1 LRKHF
6 YFFAISGALAVILG
20 AFSSHYLKS
29 LVKSGI
35 LEPESLDSFKT
46 GVLYHFLHTLLLGLI
61 LIINKE
67 NRFKFLKSS
76 VIFLEWGIIF
86 FSGSIYLLTLG
97 KLLSWKFLNILG
109 PITPVGGLLFI
120 LSWVMLFL
128 HFRTE
133 FGRDI
138 EK

>member
-1 LRKHF
+1 LKKHF
-6 YFFAISGALAVILG
+6 YFFAISGGLAVILG
-20 AFSSHYLKS
+20 AFSSHYLKG

-35 LEPESLDSFKT
+35 LESESLDSFKT
-46 GVLYHFLHTLLLGLI
+46 GIVYHFLHTLLLGIILI
-61 LIINKE
+61 LSKE
-67 NRFKFLKSS
+67 NRFRFLKFSI
-76 VIFLEWGIIF
+76 IFLEWGILF

-109 PITPVGGLLFI
+109 PITPIGGMLFI
-120 LSWVMLFL
+120 LSWFMLFL
-128 HFRTE
+128 HFRSE